1 MSAEIG
7 PNQAPQI
14 SQLQREVIVLA
25 DRDDAGIKMV
35 DQALELGWSVA
46 FPEWADGI
54 KDVNDAVK
62 HYGRLYTLYSIIN
75 SKESNNLKI
84 QLRMRKWFKK
94 EEE

>member
-1 MSAEIG
+1 
-7 PNQAPQI
+7 
-14 SQLQREVIVLA
+14 
-25 DRDDAGIKMV
+25 MV